1 MNRIPHT
8 IFAPACNRPK
18 PGTVLREA
26 IAAED
31 NRKTQR
37 WETAANI
44 TAHAMTFLLIVLG
57 TIALA
62 IV

>member
-1 MNRIPHT
+1 MDQIPHT
-8 IFAPACNRPK
+8 IFAPASSRPK

-37 WETAANI
+37 WETAANAA
-44 TAHAMTFLLIVLG
+44 AHAMTFLLIVLG

>member
-1 MNRIPHT
+1 MRPIPHT

-31 NRKTQR
+31 NRKAQR
-37 WETAANI
+37 WESTANAA
-44 TAHAMTFLLIVLG
+44 AHAMIFFAIVLG